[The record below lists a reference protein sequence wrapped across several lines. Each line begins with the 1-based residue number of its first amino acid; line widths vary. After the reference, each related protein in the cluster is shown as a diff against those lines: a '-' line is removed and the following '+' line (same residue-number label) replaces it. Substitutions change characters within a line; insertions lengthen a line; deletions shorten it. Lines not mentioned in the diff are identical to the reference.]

1 MRRNLPR
8 WWTRGRS
15 SSSRSNPIRRILLI
29 VAVGALAAQDAND
42 YNRLLTH
49 HLSMPVTGVRAG
61 DIRDD
66 YRDPRSGGR
75 THQATDI
82 SAPRG
87 TPVLAIDD
95 GVIRK
100 LFVSVKGGLTIYQFD
115 PQEEYCYYYA
125 HLDHYAA
132 GLKENMPV
140 HHGEVIGYVG
150 ATGDAPPNVPHLH
163 FEITRLGSDKKWWQ
177 GSPINPYPLLK
188 QLGAD

>member
-1 MRRNLPR
+1 M
-8 WWTRGRS
+8 
-15 SSSRSNPIRRILLI
+15 
-29 VAVGALAAQDAND
+29 
-42 YNRLLTH
+42 
-49 HLSMPVTGVRAG
+49 
-61 DIRDD
+61 
-66 YRDPRSGGR
+66 
-75 THQATDI
+75 
-82 SAPRG
+82 
-87 TPVLAIDD
+87 LAIDD

-132 GLKENMPV
+132 GLKENKTV

-150 ATGDAPPNVPHLH
+150 TTGDAPPNIPHLH
-163 FEITRLGSDKKWWQ
+163 FEIAKLGSDKKWWQ